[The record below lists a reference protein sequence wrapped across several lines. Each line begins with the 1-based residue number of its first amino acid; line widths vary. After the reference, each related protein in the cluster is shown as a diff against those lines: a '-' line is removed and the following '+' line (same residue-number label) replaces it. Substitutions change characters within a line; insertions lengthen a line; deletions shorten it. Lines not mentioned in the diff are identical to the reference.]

1 MTPAFEFGPVTEAD
15 FDELVALRIRV
26 MRDSL
31 ERLGRFDRAAATL
44 RFRGTF
50 RPADTRRILVN
61 GEAAGCVGYWPEADG
76 DAMRVEHFYLAEK
89 FQKRGLGSAVLRR
102 LFDEAPQCATR
113 FRIGALRDSDS
124 NRLYVRHGFV
134 KVTES
139 EWEIEYERPR
149 LPMLTGGC
157 LCGSVRYTARP
168 THREGYYCHCRMC
181 QLAFGNTRAAF
192 VNLRR
197 DEVEWTSDAPSF
209 YASSK
214 FAKRGFC
221 GRCGTPLSFEYLA
234 SERMDLSVGS
244 LDDPAAVTPVS
255 HFAVES
261 RIATW
266 HGEDGLPGQRLDEHA
281 ALTGRWKAAYGDD
294 VSPGIEATRK
304 P

>member
-1 MTPAFEFGPVTEAD
+1 MTQP
-15 FDELVALRIRV
+15 
-26 MRDSL
+26 
-31 ERLGRFDRAAATL
+31 
-44 RFRGTF
+44 
-50 RPADTRRILVN
+50 
-61 GEAAGCVGYWPEADG
+61 
-76 DAMRVEHFYLAEK
+76 
-89 FQKRGLGSAVLRR
+89 
-102 LFDEAPQCATR
+102 
-113 FRIGALRDSDS
+113 
-124 NRLYVRHGFV
+124 
-134 KVTES
+134 
-139 EWEIEYERPR
+139 
-149 LPMLTGGC
+149 LTGGC
-157 LCGSVRYTARP
+157 LCGAVRYEARP
-168 THREGYYCHCRMC
+168 THRDGYYCHCRMC

-234 SERMDLSVGS
+234 SDRMDLSVGS
-244 LDDPAAVTPVS
+244 LDDPAAVKPVS

-266 HGEDGLPGQRLDEHA
+266 NGEDGLPGQRLDEHA
-281 ALTGRWKAAYGDD
+281 ALTERWKVAYGDN